1 MMCIASMKN
10 MTDAHRALRALSGA
24 GVSAE
29 IVGLDPN
36 MTKHGCAYGVSFAC
50 KAKEEA
56 RRLLASRRINYGE
69 LLGG

>member
-1 MMCIASMKN
+1 MMCIASVKN
-10 MTDAHRALRALSGA
+10 MTDAQRALRALRGA
-24 GVSAE
+24 NTRAD

-50 KAKEEA
+50 DSKEDA
-56 RRLLASRRINYGE
+56 RRLLESRRIRYGE